1 MEKSELR
8 VTETPQDTPKCD
20 ENESL
25 FGISNDELNKIF
37 YTISEYVDMIDL
49 KDKEISEAL
58 KEISKTEDLV
68 KNYLKELTMLNSC
81 RRKDLKV
88 IFYDILNEKFNSFD
102 KAKKVREIVK
112 KEYEKLF
119 EYSKSED
126 LKKDIKIFF
135 ENQKLDKNCSTNIE
149 ILNEVYV
156 INKLR
161 LLSNLLTELDTLSI
175 PSFLIQQYKP
185 FILQRIRRICKEM
198 FDIEYYTYE
207 ISNKLEYDVLKSFF
221 NKIIISN
228 LSLFDEKFFALE
240 HRTSLLKLLIL
251 VNLEYI
257 QLNKFSYNVL
267 LEKLRNY
274 IISFKLYD
282 EEEDIDKKEKEIK
295 KFIEISM
302 QNTHTKNEALIKE
315 WLNNLE
321 KDLYAEKYLFLIL
334 SYSILLNNLAQIKIN
349 DNKISLEFTEFICSS
364 RERVFLMNLLRRFQ
378 NDFSNEI
385 TKNYNPIKVNF
396 NIENFIF
403 LSLTKSYSQNLF
415 DEDFSKKIVLT
426 ENPIFNSI
434 RSTKSIYLKKEF
446 EVFTKNLKISRG
458 IVDKVKSELS
468 DFFMNLIIAENKEQK
483 VDLDSLKIASY
494 DHKFLS
500 NHIYIFVSGFTS
512 QGEDNEKAWE
522 GFLMEY
528 SNYVDCYFYDWE
540 SRSKGQMVLDVA
552 KFIGQAAITYY
563 LNKKDFIVLLSN
575 LNRYRTN
582 NNLFIKTRKSAKI

>member
-1 MEKSELR
+1 M
-8 VTETPQDTPKCD
+8 
-20 ENESL
+20 
-25 FGISNDELNKIF
+25 
-37 YTISEYVDMIDL
+37 
-49 KDKEISEAL
+49 
-58 KEISKTEDLV
+58 
-68 KNYLKELTMLNSC
+68 KELIGT
-81 RRKDLKV
+81 
-88 IFYDILNEKFNSFD
+88 
-102 KAKKVREIVK
+102 
-112 KEYEKLF
+112 
-119 EYSKSED
+119 
-126 LKKDIKIFF
+126 
-135 ENQKLDKNCSTNIE
+135 
-149 ILNEVYV
+149 
-156 INKLR
+156 
-161 LLSNLLTELDTLSI
+161 
-175 PSFLIQQYKP
+175 
-185 FILQRIRRICKEM
+185 
-198 FDIEYYTYE
+198 
-207 ISNKLEYDVLKSFF
+207 
-221 NKIIISN
+221 
-228 LSLFDEKFFALE
+228 
-240 HRTSLLKLLIL
+240 
-251 VNLEYI
+251 
-257 QLNKFSYNVL
+257 
-267 LEKLRNY
+267 
-274 IISFKLYD
+274 
-282 EEEDIDKKEKEIK
+282 
-295 KFIEISM
+295 
-302 QNTHTKNEALIKE
+302 
-315 WLNNLE
+315 
-321 KDLYAEKYLFLIL
+321 
-334 SYSILLNNLAQIKIN
+334 YSILLNNLAQIKIN
-349 DNKISLEFTEFICSS
+349 DKKIILEFTEFTCSS

-582 NNLFIKTRKSAKI
+582 NNLFIKTRKSAKIFGQLLAYIIASRAIFKHQSVSLVEFSLGCHVIKNCMKTLYKFYQNGEISANDLIKNVVFIAGATTFKNKDKWKDRFDLAAGKIINCYGEFDNILKYLYTLSTNQEPIGLKPIEIEKKVLNFDFSDLRIDHADYRKKIKEIFSRLRLFD